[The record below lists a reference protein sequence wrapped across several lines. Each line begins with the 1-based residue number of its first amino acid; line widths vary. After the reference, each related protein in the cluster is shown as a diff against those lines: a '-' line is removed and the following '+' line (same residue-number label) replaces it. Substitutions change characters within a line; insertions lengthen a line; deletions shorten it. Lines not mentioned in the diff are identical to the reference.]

1 MPPKAHPGAKA
12 KAKAK
17 AKGKARAK
25 AKASAPKARAKAKAS
40 APKRIAAP
48 KLGAGGRRR
57 AVLKRPGSA
66 GGPAERVEDPA
77 KPSLSLDQLL
87 SGKLLVIEGLYWEG
101 TATIAGKGIDISKT
115 GSGHF
120 LKVEVTGT
128 SSASLLTYLT
138 GRQPRHLSVHLC
150 SDPCEEKIWRD
161 GLMHLVKAQIWDKE
175 EEDWMSNL
183 KEVRIDSGE
192 APPGDE
198 LAGLR
203 REAAELRD
211 KKKKKSRSPSRKRK
225 DKERRLDVDEEMKSK
240 DYKIKAKKKLED
252 VLGMTGLDPDPATR
266 RVFLR
271 RAKRLVDGKKKK
283 KKKKR
288 KKKGGEG
295 SSSDSE
301 SGSKGSSLSSSF
313 SAGARGLEMEE
324 LFGSSSTAKRV
335 AQEFPGVLTSSWI
348 RECQDYLMNAQ
359 GQLWSQQE
367 TEVQPLAVQFF
378 RQQAQ
383 LKLTGAMA
391 REYLS
396 IAVMID
402 LGLQGRIAELTDVG
416 TQRLKSLLA
425 TASGVHFSI
434 AQKMEVVPLDRTA
447 PASLLETREATRAHL
462 DEERALQRASE
473 RPQWHGSPSET
484 PKGGKGK
491 DGKGKKG
498 KGKDGKGKEQDRGAG
513 QEQKK

>member
-17 AKGKARAK
+17 AKG
-25 AKASAPKARAKAKAS
+25 KARAKAKAS

-183 KEVRIDSGE
+183 KEVHIDSGE

-211 KKKKKSRSPSRKRK
+211 KKKKSRSPSRKRK

-462 DEERALQRASE
+462 DEERALQRASK

>member
-1 MPPKAHPGAKA
+1 
-12 KAKAK
+12 
-17 AKGKARAK
+17 
-25 AKASAPKARAKAKAS
+25 
-40 APKRIAAP
+40 
-48 KLGAGGRRR
+48 
-57 AVLKRPGSA
+57 
-66 GGPAERVEDPA
+66 
-77 KPSLSLDQLL
+77 
-87 SGKLLVIEGLYWEG
+87 
-101 TATIAGKGIDISKT
+101 
-115 GSGHF
+115 
-120 LKVEVTGT
+120 
-128 SSASLLTYLT
+128 
-138 GRQPRHLSVHLC
+138 
-150 SDPCEEKIWRD
+150 
-161 GLMHLVKAQIWDKE
+161 
-175 EEDWMSNL
+175 
-183 KEVRIDSGE
+183 
-192 APPGDE
+192 
-198 LAGLR
+198 
-203 REAAELRD
+203 
-211 KKKKKSRSPSRKRK
+211 
-225 DKERRLDVDEEMKSK
+225 
-240 DYKIKAKKKLED
+240 
-252 VLGMTGLDPDPATR
+252 
-266 RVFLR
+266 
-271 RAKRLVDGKKKK
+271 
-283 KKKKR
+283 
-288 KKKGGEG
+288 
-295 SSSDSE
+295 
-301 SGSKGSSLSSSF
+301 
-313 SAGARGLEMEE
+313 MEE

-462 DEERALQRASE
+462 DEERALQRASK

>member
-1 MPPKAHPGAKA
+1 MPPKVLPGAKA

-25 AKASAPKARAKAKAS
+25 ARALAPKARAKARAL
-40 APKRIAAP
+40 APKRLAAP

-57 AVLKRPGSA
+57 AALRRPGA
-66 GGPAERVEDPA
+66 AEGATEGVEVRA
-77 KPSLSLDQLL
+77 KPSLSLDQFL

-101 TATIAGKGIDISKT
+101 TVTIAGRGIDITKT

-128 SSASLLTYLT
+128 NSASLLTYLT
-138 GRQPRHLSVHLC
+138 GRQPRHLTVHLC
-150 SDPCEEKIWRD
+150 GDPCEEKIWRD
-161 GLMHLVKAQIWDKE
+161 GLLHLVKAQLWDQE

-183 KEVRIDSGE
+183 KEVRIDTGE
-192 APPGDE
+192 SPPGDE

-211 KKKKKSRSPSRKRK
+211 KKKKESRSPSRKRK
-225 DKERRLDVDEEMKSK
+225 DKERRLSADEEMKSR

-252 VLGMTGLDPDPATR
+252 VLGMTGLDPEPATR

-283 KKKKR
+283 KKKR

-295 SSSDSE
+295 MSSDSE
-301 SGSKGSSLSSSF
+301 SGSQGSSLSSSF
-313 SAGARGLEMEE
+313 SVGAKGLEMEE
-324 LFGSSSTAKRV
+324 LFGSSSTAKKV
-335 AQEFPGVLTSSWI
+335 AQEFPGVLTASWI

-367 TEVQPLAVQFF
+367 TVVQPLAVQFF

-434 AQKMEVVPLDRTA
+434 AQKMEVVPQDRTA
-447 PASLLETREATRAHL
+447 PASLLETREATKAHQ
-462 DEERALQRASE
+462 DEERALQRASK
-473 RPQWHGSPSET
+473 RPQWQGSPSEA

-498 KGKDGKGKEQDRGAG
+498 KGKDGKSKDQDRGAG
-513 QEQKK
+513 QEQRK

>member
-25 AKASAPKARAKAKAS
+25 AKASAPRARAKAKAS

-57 AVLKRPGSA
+57 AVLKRPGAA
-66 GGPAERVEDPA
+66 GGPAEKVEDPA
-77 KPSLSLDQLL
+77 KLSLSLDQLL

-138 GRQPRHLSVHLC
+138 GWQPRHLSVHLC

-211 KKKKKSRSPSRKRK
+211 KKKKSRSPSRKRK

-383 LKLTGAMA
+383 LKLSGAMA

-434 AQKMEVVPLDRTA
+434 AQKMKVVPLDRTA
-447 PASLLETREATRAHL
+447 PASLLETREATRAHQ
-462 DEERALQRASE
+462 DEERALQRASK